1 MQDSLLIEL
10 QLFPSL
16 QYLSK
21 WQGFSVILE
30 GEEHYRKGSFRNR
43 YHLAT
48 AQGPLALSVPL
59 EKGKHQQL
67 PVREVKIDY
76 KKDWP
81 KQHWRTIET
90 AYGKAPFFDYYGEDL
105 RAILESRPSHL
116 FELNW
121 AALQFLLEHFQLGQP
136 SFSQQFSHQ
145 FEEGLD
151 FRNQIRPQ
159 QQAKTQD
166 PYLALIPY
174 PQLFE
179 DRLGFLPYLS
189 ALDLLFC
196 MGPEAPYY
204 LAQYFKIP

>member
-21 WQGFSVILE
+21 WLGFSVILE

-48 AQGPLALSVPL
+48 AQGKLALSVPL

-81 KQHWRTIET
+81 KQHWRSIET
-90 AYGKAPFFDYYGEDL
+90 AYGKAPFFDYYGEEI

-116 FELNW
+116 FALNW
-121 AALQFLLEHFQLGQP
+121 AALQFLLEHFQLETP
-136 SFSQQFSHQ
+136 SFTAQFSHQ
-145 FEEGLD
+145 FEAGID

-159 QQAKTQD
+159 QAKAPD
-166 PYLALIPY
+166 PYFAPLPY

-179 DRLGFLPYLS
+179 DRLGFLPHLS

-204 LAQYFKIP
+204 LAQQFKTP